1 VTFRIDQYGTYKVVF
16 TDRDLAG
23 TIEYLI
29 TVPPPDPQQTRD
41 CG

>member
-23 TIEYLI
+23 TIDLI
-29 TVPPPDPQQTRD
+29 TVPPPPPQETRN